1 MYGLCEGPRCRDRQ
15 SRIRQVNSGS
25 RLCASCRAQLATHLT
40 VLPDLYRRCEGILV
54 NTRGRDLERVH
65 GGLPGGISLNDAAV
79 ATRTEMLTVLA
90 SWAGLVVDERNVP
103 RPLRRDVHA
112 LTSFLLTQLDW
123 LAQHAAAG
131 ELAAEIAALVRSA
144 EDTISPDTA
153 VRVELGPCNR
163 SGCAGVVSV
172 VVGGDDEPTPNLM
185 SCDSGHALPPQQWL
199 MLKHRIEQ
207 ARYRARMSGA
217 NQVERVV

>member
-1 MYGLCEGPRCRDRQ
+1 MSGLCEGPRCRDKQ
-15 SRIRQVNSGS
+15 SRIRRVNSGT
-25 RLCASCRAQLATHLT
+25 RLCASCHAQLASHLA

-79 ATRTEMLTVLA
+79 AVRTEMMTVLA
-90 SWAGLVVDERNVP
+90 SWAGLVVDERQVS
-103 RPLRRDVHA
+103 RPQRRDIHA
-112 LTSFLLTQLDW
+112 LTDFLAVQLGW
-123 LAQHAAAG
+123 LALHPAAG
-131 ELAAEIAALVRSA
+131 ELAAEIGALVRSA

-163 SGCAGVVSV
+163 SGCSGVVSV
-172 VVGGDDEPTPNLM
+172 VVGGDDEPTPTMM

-207 ARYRARMSGA
+207 ARYRSRMSRDERA
-217 NQVERVV
+217 ERVV